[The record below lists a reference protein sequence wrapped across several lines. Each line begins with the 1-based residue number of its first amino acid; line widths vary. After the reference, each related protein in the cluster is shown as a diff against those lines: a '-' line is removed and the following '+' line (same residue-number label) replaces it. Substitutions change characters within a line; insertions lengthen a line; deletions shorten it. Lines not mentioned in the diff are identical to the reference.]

1 MSEGS
6 GLPATPHDDRVDD
19 RRIVLITGMSG
30 SGKSTVAKCFEDLG
44 YYCVDNLPVGL
55 LRTFLRS
62 PFDHLE
68 GRTKIAV
75 VTDVRA
81 AGFVGELPEVLSD
94 LGRASFPITVLF
106 LEASDEAL
114 IRRFSETRRPH
125 PLADGGSAV
134 DGIRRERHLLVDLRG
149 RADLV
154 FDTSAWSIHEI
165 RTQVHR
171 EFGQSESAGMMSIRV
186 ESFGFKFG
194 TPHGADLM
202 FDVRF
207 LPNPYFVAELRE
219 KTGLD
224 EPVAEFLAL
233 QTDYEELVLRLS
245 DLLLY
250 LVPRYRAER
259 RAYLSVAIGCTGG
272 RHRSVAI
279 SERIGRALE
288 QAGWSAR
295 VVHRDITR

>member
-1 MSEGS
+1 MSATE
-6 GLPATPHDDRVDD
+6 PAPDERRV
-19 RRIVLITGMSG
+19 VLVTGMSG

-55 LRTFLRS
+55 LRTFLRA

-68 GRTKIAV
+68 GRRKIAV

-94 LGRASFPITVLF
+94 LGRAAFPITVLF

-114 IRRFSETRRPH
+114 LRRFSETRRPH
-125 PLADGGSAV
+125 PLADGGSAI
-134 DGIRRERHLLVDLRG
+134 DGIRRERQLLVDLRG

-165 RTQVHR
+165 RAQVHR
-171 EFGQSESAGMMSIRV
+171 EFGMADSAGGMSIRV

-207 LPNPYFVAELRE
+207 LPNPYFVPELRE
-219 KTGLD
+219 KTGAD
-224 EPVAEFLAL
+224 GPVVDFLLA
-233 QTDYEELVLRLS
+233 QPDYEELIRRLT

-279 SERIGRALE
+279 SERLGKALE
-288 QAGWSAR
+288 AAGWAAR
-295 VVHRDITR
+295 VVHRDVTR